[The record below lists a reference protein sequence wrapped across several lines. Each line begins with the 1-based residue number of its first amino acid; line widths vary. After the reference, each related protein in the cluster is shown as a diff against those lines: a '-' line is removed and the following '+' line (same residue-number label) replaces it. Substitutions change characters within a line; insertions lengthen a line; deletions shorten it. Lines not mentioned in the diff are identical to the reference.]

1 MLSTMPVKQT
11 ADATGEVVAA
21 DEIRPELGSSSDS
34 DTPVFLLFEEG
45 SFFGLEKSSVRKWFD
60 RFPLWQQIVMVVS
73 ITWLP
78 LAILAS
84 LQHVALG
91 ATQPRSFLKDVGIY
105 ARFFVA
111 LPILL
116 ATPTRCRE
124 TFQQI
129 AQHFLSSGLVKE
141 ADRERF
147 LAILTSTMRLRYL
160 RIADWVGFVLAYAW
174 SAAFVFPPAVA
185 SVISATWRTV
195 GPAGQRSLSLAE
207 CYFAMVSQPVLGF
220 LVLHFLYRLSL
231 WWRTLWMISRLDLQ
245 LKGSHP
251 DGGGGLMF
259 LGLSLGP
266 CRWTAFALAASPA
279 GGLANVVLATGV
291 SVLSFKY
298 AIAFIAVTI
307 MVLFAGPL
315 CFFHDQLRST
325 RMRAWLSYDCVAQR
339 QLEQFEQKWIGD
351 SKQNDLL
358 TQSDFSSVIDF
369 SSTVAGVHQ
378 MSRWPVQRRQLL
390 ALTAAALLPFV
401 PVVMLEFSVKDLL
414 VLLGPLL

>member
-1 MLSTMPVKQT
+1 
-11 ADATGEVVAA
+11 
-21 DEIRPELGSSSDS
+21 
-34 DTPVFLLFEEG
+34 
-45 SFFGLEKSSVRKWFD
+45 
-60 RFPLWQQIVMVVS
+60 MVVS

-84 LQHVALG
+84 FQHVALA

-129 AQHFLSSGLVKE
+129 AQHFLNSGLVKE

-147 LAILTSTMRLRYL
+147 LAILTSTMRLRYS
-160 RIADWVGFVLAYAW
+160 RVADWVSLALAYVW
-174 SAAFVFPPAVA
+174 SSVFVFHPAVA

-195 GPAGQRSLSLAE
+195 GPAEQRSLSWAA

-220 LVLHFLYRLSL
+220 LVLHFLYRLGL
-231 WWRTLWMISRLDLQ
+231 WWRTLWRISRLDLR

-259 LGLSLGP
+259 LGMSLGP
-266 CRWTAFALAASPA
+266 CRWPAFALAASPA
-279 GGLANVVLATGV
+279 GGLANVILATGA

-298 AIAFIAVTI
+298 AIAFTATAI
-307 MVLFAGPL
+307 MALFVGPL
-315 CFFHDQLRST
+315 GFFYHQLRST
-325 RMRAWLSYDCVAQR
+325 RMRAWLAYDRAAQR

-351 SKQNDLL
+351 SKQNDML

-369 SSTVAGVHQ
+369 STTVAAVHQ
-378 MSRWPVQRRQLL
+378 MTWWPVQRRQLL
-390 ALTAAALLPFV
+390 ALAAAALLPFV
-401 PVVMLEFSVKDLL
+401 PVAMLEFSIKDLL